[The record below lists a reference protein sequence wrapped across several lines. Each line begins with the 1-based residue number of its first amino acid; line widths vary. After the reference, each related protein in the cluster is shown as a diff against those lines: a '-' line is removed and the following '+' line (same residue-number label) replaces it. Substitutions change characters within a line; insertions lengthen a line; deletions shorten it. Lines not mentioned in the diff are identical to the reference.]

1 MKILVYP
8 HAMELGGSQLNAV
21 ELAGAVRDLGH
32 QVTVISDPGP
42 LVQRV
47 VDTGLEHIQL
57 PTDRRRPSPAT
68 VRRLRSLVKE
78 RGFDVVH
85 GYEWPPGVEAYFAA
99 GRRRDVAATCT
110 VMSMSVAPF
119 LPADLSLAVGTAQIR
134 LSVLEQRFQRRRG
147 GRHSGRGFG
156 FDPGLVNLLEPPVD
170 LAANRPGHPT
180 DAFRAQHGLDDA
192 EDAGLLDVV
201 VVCRLVP
208 ELKLEGVLTA
218 VDVVGELARELPL
231 RLVVVGD
238 GSAREQVEARAAAA
252 NDRAGRRAVVLTGA
266 LDDPRPAYAAA
277 SVTLGMGGSALRALA
292 FGQPLIVQGEEG
304 FFELLTPESS
314 RTFLR
319 QGWYGLGGDGA
330 ATLARI
336 LRVLAADEARR
347 KELGDYGLHL
357 VAERFSLEGAALLQ
371 EAIYL
376 DALERAGSGRRP
388 RATREAVRTV
398 AGVVA
403 HKVRRRR
410 ERRRGTLAT
419 DDFNALANRETQR

>member
-1 MKILVYP
+1 MRVLVYP
-8 HAMELGGSQLNAV
+8 HAMELDGSQLNAV

-32 QVTVISDPGP
+32 QVTVISEPGP

-47 VDTGLEHIQL
+47 VDMGLEHLEL
-57 PTDRRRPSPAT
+57 PTERRRPSLTT

-78 RGFDVVH
+78 RGFNVLH

-110 VMSMSVAPF
+110 IMSVAVAPF

-134 LSVLEQRFQRRRG
+134 FAALEHRFQRHGG
-147 GRHSGRGFG
+147 GRPSGRG

-170 LAANRPGHPT
+170 LTANRPEHPT
-180 DAFRAQHGLDDA
+180 KAFRAQHGLDDPA
-192 EDAGLLDVV
+192 DSKLLDVV

-218 VDVVGELARELPL
+218 VDVVGALARELPL

-238 GSAREQVEARAAAA
+238 GPARRQVETRAAAA
-252 NDRAGRRAVVLTGA
+252 NDLAGRRAVVLTGA

-277 SVTLGMGGSALRALA
+277 SIALGMGGSALRSLA

-319 QGWYGLGGDGA
+319 QGWYRLGGDGA

-336 LRVLAADEARR
+336 LRELVTDEGRR
-347 KELGDYGLHL
+347 RELSDFGLHL
-357 VAERFSLEGAALLQ
+357 VRERFSLEGAALLQ

-376 DALERAGSGRRP
+376 DALDRAARGRRP
-388 RATREAVRTV
+388 RAAWEALRTLSGVGAYTVLRRSSTGAGDYTPCASTRS
-398 AGVVA
+398 GLY
-403 HKVRRRR
+403 
-410 ERRRGTLAT
+410 RGP
-419 DDFNALANRETQR
+419 

>member
-1 MKILVYP
+1 MKVLVYP

-21 ELAGAVRDLGH
+21 ELAGAVRELGH
-32 QVTVISDPGP
+32 QVTVISEPGP

-47 VDTGLEHIQL
+47 VDIGLEHLEL
-57 PTDRRRPSPAT
+57 PAERRRPSPTT
-68 VRRLRSLVKE
+68 VRLLRSLITE

-99 GRRRDVAATCT
+99 GRCRDVAATCT

-134 LSVLEQRFQRRRG
+134 LSVLEQRFQRRGG
-147 GRHSGRGFG
+147 GRHSGRGF
-156 FDPGLVNLLEPPVD
+156 DPALVNLLEPPVD
-170 LAANRPGHPT
+170 LAANRPGHPA
-180 DAFRAQHGLDDA
+180 DGFRAQHGLDDPA
-192 EDAGLLDVV
+192 DTGLLDVV

-218 VDVVGELARELPL
+218 VHVIGELARELPL

-238 GSAREQVEARAAAA
+238 GPAREQVEARAAAA
-252 NDRAGRRAVVLTGA
+252 NKRAGRRAVVLTGA

-277 SVTLGMGGSALRALA
+277 SITLGMGGSALRALA
-292 FGQPLIVQGEEG
+292 FGQPLIVQGEDG
-304 FFELLTPESS
+304 FFELLTRESS
-314 RTFLR
+314 RRFLR

-336 LRVLAADEARR
+336 LRELATDEARR
-347 KELGDYGLHL
+347 KDLADFGLHL
-357 VAERFSLEGAALLQ
+357 VTERFSLEGAALLQ

-376 DALERAGSGRRP
+376 DALERAATGRP
-388 RATREAVRTV
+388 RAAREAARTIG
-398 AGVVA
+398 GVVT

-410 ERRRGTLAT
+410 DRRRGTAAA
-419 DDFNALANRETQR
+419 DDFNQLRDRGSRR

>member
-1 MKILVYP
+1 MKVLVYP

-32 QVTVISDPGP
+32 EVTVTSEPGP

-47 VDTGLEHIQL
+47 VDMGLEHLEL
-57 PTDRRRPSPAT
+57 PAERRRPSPVT
-68 VRRLRSLVKE
+68 VRRLRSLVDE

-110 VMSMSVAPF
+110 VMSMAVAPF

-134 LSVLEQRFQRRRG
+134 LSVLEERFQRRAGG
-147 GRHSGRGFG
+147 GRHAGRG

-180 DAFRAQHGLDDA
+180 AAFRAQHGLDDPA
-192 EDAGLLDVV
+192 DAGLLDVV

-218 VDVVGELARELPL
+218 VDVVGDLARELPL
-231 RLVVVGD
+231 RLVIVGD
-238 GSAREQVEARAAAA
+238 GSVREQVEARAAAA
-252 NDRAGRRAVVLTGA
+252 NERAGRRAVVLTGA
-266 LDDPRPAYAAA
+266 LGDPRPAYAAA
-277 SVTLGMGGSALRALA
+277 SITLGMGGSALRALA
-292 FGQPLIVQGEEG
+292 FGRPLIVQGEDG
-304 FFELLTPESS
+304 FFELLTTESS

-319 QGWYGLGGDGA
+319 QGWYGLGGDGT
-330 ATLARI
+330 ATLVRI
-336 LRVLAADEARR
+336 LRELAADDARR
-347 KELGDYGLHL
+347 KDLGDFGLHL
-357 VAERFSLEGAALLQ
+357 VTERFSLEGAALLQ

-376 DALERAGSGRRP
+376 DALERAAGQRP
-388 RATREAVRTV
+388 QAAREAVRTV
-398 AGVVA
+398 SGVVA

-410 ERRRGTLAT
+410 QRRRGTVAT
-419 DDFNALANRETQR
+419 DDFNALTKRRTQR